1 MATITPAGL
10 DGQELPPPPTGV
22 AAPSDAI
29 ASSRRRSNRWMIM
42 ALVVC
47 PCHLPLVA
55 TLVAALGLGSAGA
68 FLTDYRV
75 PLTVAFIPIFAACAV
90 MAYRTSRQ
98 PESCRG
104 SCDCG

>member
-1 MATITPAGL
+1 MATTITPDDL
-10 DGQELPPPPTGV
+10 DRQELPAPPIV
-22 AAPSDAI
+22 AATPSGGP
-29 ASSRRRSNRWMIM
+29 SPSRRRSNRWMIM

-47 PCHLPLVA
+47 PCHLPLAA

-75 PLTVAFIPIFAACAV
+75 PLTVAFIPVFAACAV

-98 PESCRG
+98 PDRCG
-104 SCDCG
+104 TACD